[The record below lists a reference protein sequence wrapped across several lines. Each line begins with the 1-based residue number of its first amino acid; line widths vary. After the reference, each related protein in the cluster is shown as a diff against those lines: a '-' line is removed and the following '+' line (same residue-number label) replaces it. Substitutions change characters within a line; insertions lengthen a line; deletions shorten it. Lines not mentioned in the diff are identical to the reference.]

1 MDRTPSNVEAAPARN
16 NAETLARYVVP
27 PTAFNFIRNVEQITR
42 LLMSFS
48 SITLDCFVR
57 KEFGERHYTIVR
69 VAMGWLMLQF
79 FLMLANLQNAFS
91 WVPGIQ
97 PLASE
102 RGINR
107 GLVLCFLALSLV
119 HIFRIW
125 QRNHAG
131 IVWHSHSWGISHL
144 SFLMSLPALRIR
156 DMEFRITDWALYR
169 YLEPGLCL
177 LISWYLIPGPSFTR
191 NWLIWCSLAMLIHN
205 NQVFFARR
213 TRFLDMLDSQ
223 IESGYYNTMRE
234 EATGASS
241 KYQTAGHT
249 AMPLPPQT
257 VVESMQKA
265 DIELT
270 VRETTQG
277 LSESA

>member
-1 MDRTPSNVEAAPARN
+1 MDRTPSNVQAAPAN
-16 NAETLARYVVP
+16 NNVQALARYFTP
-27 PTAFNFIRNVEQITR
+27 PTFYNFLHNAGQITQ

-57 KEFGERHYTIVR
+57 WEFGERHYTIVR

-79 FLMLANLQNAFS
+79 FLMLANLRNTFA

-97 PLASE
+97 PLPSE
-102 RGINR
+102 RTINR
-107 GLVLCFLALSLV
+107 GLVICFLLLSLV

-131 IVWHSHSWGISHL
+131 IVWHSRSWGVSHL
-144 SFLMSLPALRIR
+144 SFLMRLPALRIR
-156 DMEFRITDWALYR
+156 GMEFRVTDWALYR
-169 YLEPGLCL
+169 YIEPGLCL
-177 LISWYLIPGPSFTR
+177 LVSWYLIPGPSFTQ
-191 NWLIWCSLAMLIHN
+191 NWLIWCSIAMLIHN
-205 NQVFFARR
+205 NQTFFARR

-234 EATGASS
+234 EATGPSS

-249 AMPLPPQT
+249 AMPLPPRT
-257 VVESMQKA
+257 VVESMQQA

-270 VRETTQG
+270 VKETIEG
-277 LSESA
+277 LPE